1 MLSKKKE
8 KTNARPK
15 RPPKRTQYTRKKKEQ
30 EKERH
35 FAE

>member
-30 EKERH
+30 EKEH